1 MAQIEGDLV
10 IDDDYVLG
18 RGKAFSDRGEELEEQ
33 FDTFLKTLDDIAQ
46 TGVVSGSLHEATV
59 AYRSVAAGLK
69 GQFKALGTEADDICK
84 SLIASVDQADDK
96 LYDR

>member
-1 MAQIEGDLV
+1 MAQTQGDLV

-18 RGKAFSDRGEELEEQ
+18 RGKAFSDRGNALEEQ
-33 FDTFLKTLDDIAQ
+33 FDAFLKTLDDIAQ
-46 TGVVSGSLHEATV
+46 TGIVSGSLHEATV

-69 GQFKALGTEADDICK
+69 GQFKSLGTEADNVCK

-96 LYDR
+96 LYER